1 MNKLVFLLA
10 AIVIIM
16 PSCHNMYGRHVRG
29 NGSTSSET
37 RNVTGF
43 TGVET
48 NGSIDIVVS
57 QGSYNVKVEADQNLL
72 QYIETTVE
80 NGHLH
85 VRFRQGIS
93 ISDYNEAKV
102 YVSAPELNNFE
113 THGSGNINGEGKIAD
128 KNKIDIGVYGSG
140 DIELNIDCPTVKT
153 ETHGSGTIT
162 SGGETRDLSIKING
176 SGDVKADNLKAETV
190 RISVHGSGE
199 TEVFASELLDAEIYG
214 SGDVHYKGQ
223 PKISSNIHGS
233 GDVSK
238 MD

>member
-1 MNKLVFLLA
+1 MNKMFFLLA

-29 NGSTSSET
+29 NGNTSSET
-37 RNVTGF
+37 RTVAGF

-80 NGHLH
+80 NGRLH
-85 VRFRQGIS
+85 VRFRHGIS
-93 ISDYNEAKV
+93 IGDYNEAKV
-102 YVSAPELNNFE
+102 FVSAPELNSFE

-128 KNKIDIGVYGSG
+128 KNKIDIGIYGSG
-140 DIELNIDCPTVKT
+140 DIELNIDCPIVRT

-162 SGGETRDLSIKING
+162 SNGETRDLSIQING

-190 RISVHGSGE
+190 KIGVHGSGD
-199 TEVFASELLDAEIYG
+199 TEIFASESIDAEIYG
-214 SGDVHYKGQ
+214 SGDVRYKGQ
-223 PKISSNIHGS
+223 PKITSSIHGS
-233 GDVSK
+233 GDVTK
-238 MD
+238 LD